1 MSGYLEIDRDAMT
14 LIERCIFDRNFP
26 EPISDNQAEMMLH
39 ALGADH
45 RKYKTYRGCK
55 IFHAYR
61 NYFDAGGLDADG
73 WDDLVSNGYARKAGT
88 YHVSVRGIRAL
99 EFLTHCRIWDD
110 YENAAD
116 CRGVVLDEL
125 MKDNV
130 FCGYGCWLPTSSS
143 DLSLRLAIPRPLVLE
158 TLRELEKDGLA
169 KRDYFGEKTDE
180 GYVRC
185 KHGWILTLAAQE
197 KFSERLAELRAEE
210 YRRLDEMVSKGAE
223 NV

>member
-1 MSGYLEIDRDAMT
+1 MSNYLKVDRDAMT
-14 LIERCIFDRNFP
+14 LIEKCIFSRNYP
-26 EPISDNQAEMMLH
+26 EPISDRQADMMLH

-45 RKYKTYRGCK
+45 RLPKTYRGAK
-55 IFHAYR
+55 TYHSYR
-61 NYFDAGGLDADG
+61 NYFDAGGLDADD
-73 WDDLVSNGYARKAGT
+73 WDDLVSKGYARKTGV

-110 YENAAD
+110 YENTAD

-143 DLSLRLAIPRPLVLE
+143 DLSLRLAIPRPLVLD
-158 TLRELEKDGLA
+158 TLRELERDGLV
-169 KRDYFGEKTDE
+169 KRDYYGEKTDE

-185 KHGWILTLAAQE
+185 KHGWIITVSAQE
-197 KFSERLAELRAEE
+197 KYAERLEKFRMEE
-210 YRRLDEMVSKGAE
+210 YRRLDEMVAEVAE